1 MFGNIIT
8 GRNMKVGFIGTGIM
22 GSRMAHNLLNNNYSL
37 IVNNRTKEKA
47 ESLLKAG
54 AEWAD
59 SPLDVGTEADIIF
72 TMLSNPEAV
81 YEVSLGEEG
90 FLSGMKEDSLW
101 VDCSTVNPTFSREM
115 AKKAD
120 ECHVRFMDAP
130 VAGTKQ
136 PAEKGELIFFAGG
149 NQKDFEEVKPLLE
162 KMGKK
167 IVHMG
172 ECGKGTSMKMVVN
185 LMLGVAMA
193 SFSEALVLGE
203 ALGFDKETIFNTLL
217 GGPVTAPFLTAKKE
231 KFAEDKYETEFPLQ
245 WMHKDLTLVSDTAD
259 ETDITLPTASA
270 VKEVFSM
277 AKQKG
282 FGELDFSALY
292 RFLSKKD

>member
-1 MFGNIIT
+1 
-8 GRNMKVGFIGTGIM
+8 MKVGFIGTGIM
-22 GSRMAHNLLNNNYSL
+22 GSRMAHNLIKNNYKL
-37 IVNNRTKEKA
+37 IVHNRTREKA
-47 ESLLKAG
+47 DPLIKAG

-59 SPLDVGTEADIIF
+59 SPLDVGAEADILF
-72 TMLSNPEAV
+72 TMLSNPQAV

-90 FLSGMKEDSLW
+90 FLSSMKNNALW
-101 VDCSTVNPTFSREM
+101 VDCSTVNPTFSKEM
-115 AKKAD
+115 SKKAG
-120 ECHVRFMDAP
+120 ESGIRFIDAP

-136 PAEKGELIFFAGG
+136 PAENGELIFFVGG
-149 NQKDFEEVKPLLE
+149 NKKDFEEVKPLLE

-167 IVHMG
+167 ILHLG

-185 LMLGVAMA
+185 LMLAVSMA

-203 ALGFDKETIFNTLL
+203 ALGFDKDTIFNTLL
-217 GGPVTAPFLTAKKE
+217 GGPVTAPYLSAKKE
-231 KFAEDKYETEFPLQ
+231 KFAQDKYETEFPLQ

-270 VKEVFSM
+270 VKEIFSM

-282 FGELDFSALY
+282 FGDLDFSSLY

>member
-1 MFGNIIT
+1 
-8 GRNMKVGFIGTGIM
+8 MKIGFIGTGIM
-22 GSRMAHNLLNNNYSL
+22 GSRMAHNLLKNNYNL

-54 AEWAD
+54 AGWAD
-59 SPLDVGTEADIIF
+59 SPLDAGAEADIIF

-90 FLSGMKEDSLW
+90 FLSGMKKNSLW
-101 VDCSTVNPTFSREM
+101 VDCSTVNPAFSREM

-120 ECHVRFMDAP
+120 EYQVRFMDAP

-172 ECGKGTSMKMVVN
+172 EYGKGTSMKMVVN

-245 WMHKDLTLVSDTAD
+245 WMHKDLKLVSDTAD
-259 ETDITLPTASA
+259 ETNITLPTASV

-277 AKQKG
+277 ANQRG
-282 FGELDFSALY
+282 FGDLDFSALY

>member
-1 MFGNIIT
+1 
-8 GRNMKVGFIGTGIM
+8 MKIGFIGTGIM
-22 GSRMAHNLLNNNYSL
+22 GSRMAHNLLKNNYNL
-37 IVNNRTKEKA
+37 IVHNRTKDKA
-47 ESLLKAG
+47 ESLIKAG

-90 FLSGMKEDSLW
+90 FLNSTKNNSLW

-115 AKKAD
+115 SKRAH
-120 ECHVRFMDAP
+120 ECSVRFIDAP
-130 VAGTKQ
+130 VAGTKS
-136 PAEKGELIFFAGG
+136 PAEKGELIFFVGG
-149 NQKDFEEVKPLLE
+149 NEKDFGEVKPILE

-167 IVHMG
+167 IMHLG

-185 LMLGVAMA
+185 LMLAVSMA

-203 ALGFDKETIFNTLL
+203 ALGFDKDTIFNTLL
-217 GGPVTAPFLTAKKE
+217 GGPVTAPYLTAKKE
-231 KFAEDKYETEFPLQ
+231 KFAKDEYDTEFPLQ

-270 VKEVFSM
+270 VKEIFAM

-292 RFLSKKD
+292 RFLSKKDRVTS

>member
-1 MFGNIIT
+1 
-8 GRNMKVGFIGTGIM
+8 MKVGFIGTGIM
-22 GSRMAHNLLNNNYSL
+22 GSRMAHNLLKNNYNL
-37 IVNNRTKEKA
+37 IVHNRTKEKA
-47 ESLLKAG
+47 NSLIKAG

-59 SPLDVGTEADIIF
+59 SPLEVGTEADILF

-90 FLSGMKEDSLW
+90 FLSSMKENSLW
-101 VDCSTVNPTFSREM
+101 ADCSTVNPTFSREM
-115 AKKAD
+115 SKRTD
-120 ECHVRFMDAP
+120 ECRVRFMDTP

-149 NQKDFEEVKPLLE
+149 NKKDFEEVRPLLE

-167 IVHMG
+167 IVHLG

-185 LMLGVAMA
+185 LMLAVSMA

-203 ALGFDKETIFNTLL
+203 ALGFDKDTIFDTLL
-217 GGPVTAPFLTAKKE
+217 GGPVTAPYLTAKKE
-231 KFAEDKYETEFPLQ
+231 KFLQNNYDTDFPLQ

-259 ETDITLPTASA
+259 ETEITLPTTSA
-270 VKEVFSM
+270 VKEIFAM

-282 FGELDFSALY
+282 FGDLDFSSLY